1 MRSLF
6 KPALPPTSL
15 RPYQQA
21 AIDDL
26 RTHVLGGIKRV
37 LLVIPTGGGKTLTAS
52 EIIRLALSLG
62 NRVLFVVHLR
72 ELVDQTV
79 RALERLG
86 VDDIGVMRGDDGR
99 VNPHAMV
106 QVASIQTLARRQ
118 KPAAGV
124 VILDE
129 AHRSLADSYGRHVFE
144 AYEES
149 VIIGLTAT
157 PCRGDGR
164 PLGERYE
171 AMVVGATY
179 SQLIAD
185 RFISEPRVIAP
196 KVAPDLSSVRRVA
209 GDFDEREL
217 DRVMR
222 GLVGEIIPTWQ
233 QYAEGRSTVVFA
245 SGIEHSKDIA
255 RRFQA
260 IGVAAEHLDG
270 TTPSDERNRI
280 IEDLRS
286 GRITVLSNCAV
297 LTEGFDAPEVRCCVI
312 ARPTLSLV
320 LHMQTAGRALRP
332 GAVQPLIIDHANNVE
347 RHGLPHEDRE
357 WSLDG
362 PVVRPK
368 AKNPFKT
375 CKGCFA
381 YIPMRATVCPYCGFE
396 HVAEARELPDE
407 EPAEMVEISQGDA
420 ERAFYLAEVSKCRR
434 YGMKPGAAAYR
445 FKERFGRWPPWA
457 WSKETQRTFAE
468 DWLWKEKVDGRARER
483 AASEAA
489 RGTTE
494 EITDDSPYAANG
506 GGG

>member
-6 KPALPPTSL
+6 ETAHQPAEL
-15 RPYQQA
+15 RPYQRD
-21 AIDDL
+21 AITEL
-26 RTHVLGGIKRV
+26 RAHVVSGKKRI

-52 EIIRLALSLG
+52 EVMRLAVSLG

-79 RALERLG
+79 RALSRLG
-86 VDDIGVMRGDDGR
+86 FSDVGVMRGDDDR
-99 VNPHAMV
+99 VDPHAMV
-106 QVASIQTLARRQ
+106 QVASIQTLARRV
-118 KPAAGV
+118 KPGADV
-124 VILDE
+124 IILDE
-129 AHRSLADSYGRHVFE
+129 AHRSLADTYARHIFGAYAE
-144 AYEES
+144 A

-171 AMVVGATY
+171 EMVIGATY

-185 RFISEPRVIAP
+185 GHIANPRVIAP
-196 KVAPDLSSVRRVA
+196 KTTPDLSRVRRIG
-209 GDFDEREL
+209 GDWDEGEL
-217 DRVMR
+217 ERIMR
-222 GLVGEIIPTWQ
+222 GLVGHIIPTWQ
-233 QYAEGRSTVVFA
+233 EYAEGRSTVVFA
-245 SGIEHSKDIA
+245 SGIDHSKDIA
-255 RRFQA
+255 ARFRA
-260 IGVAAEHLDG
+260 VGVAAEHLDG
-270 TTPSDERNRI
+270 TMPSNERERLI
-280 IEDLRS
+280 AGLRS

-297 LTEGFDAPEVRCCVI
+297 LTEGFDAPEVRCAII

-347 RHGLPHEDRE
+347 RHGLPHEDRT

-368 AKNPFKT
+368 TKNPYKT

-381 YIPMRATVCPYCGFE
+381 YIPMRATECPYCGFV
-396 HVAEARELPDE
+396 HVAEARELPE
-407 EPAEMVEISQGDA
+407 EHDAEMAEVSPA
-420 ERAFYLAEVSKCRR
+420 MVERAFFVDQVQRCQRF
-434 YGMKPGAAAYR
+434 GMKPGAAGYK

-457 WSKETQRTFAE
+457 WSQEAKRIFEA
-468 DWLWKEKVDGRARER
+468 DWLWKERCDERARVR
-483 AASEAA
+483 AASEAFGGA
-489 RGTTE
+489 AE
-494 EITDDSPYAANG
+494 ETAEPETRAADG